1 MMPPRSPAFSTPG
14 SQLEASSAPSSH
26 EQRKALAFTT
36 PDSALLRESLTIL
49 SLKADPNKRARS
61 TEVQV
66 PSYSSRVHNAPIL
79 PDSPALDASVG
90 AGASVQLSPPKSS
103 PVFRTAW
110 APRLRL
116 RLRRNAGDTNTGSS
130 SLTHSVF
137 DPTTRPSPA
146 ASLELPTLPLTTSS
160 MLPER
165 PTSSVPTSTPRYY
178 LPTLDSE
185 EAEDDHGRR
194 SQGIPLQLRKS
205 TSPHLPF

>member
-1 MMPPRSPAFSTPG
+1 MMPPRSQSFSTPG
-14 SQLEASSAPSSH
+14 SQPDAPSAPSSH

-36 PDSALLRESLTIL
+36 PDSALVREPLTIL
-49 SLKADPNKRARS
+49 SPKADPDKRARS
-61 TEVQV
+61 TEVQL

-90 AGASVQLSPPKSS
+90 AGASIQLTPPKSS
-103 PVFRTAW
+103 PVFRTTW

-116 RLRRNAGDTNTGSS
+116 RLYAGDTNTGSS
-130 SLTHSVF
+130 SLRNSVF

-146 ASLELPTLPLTTSS
+146 ASLELPTLPHTTSS
-160 MLPER
+160 MLSESPS
-165 PTSSVPTSTPRYY
+165 SSVPTSTPRYY
-178 LPTLDSE
+178 LPSLDSE
-185 EAEDDHGRR
+185 EAEDNNGRR

>member
-1 MMPPRSPAFSTPG
+1 MMPPRSPSLSTPG
-14 SQLEASSAPSSH
+14 SQLEAPSAPSSH

-36 PDSALLRESLTIL
+36 PDSALLREPLTIL

-79 PDSPALDASVG
+79 PDSPALDASI
-90 AGASVQLSPPKSS
+90 GASGQLPPPKSS
-103 PVFRTAW
+103 PAFRTTW

-116 RLRRNAGDTNTGSS
+116 HAGDTN
-130 SLTHSVF
+130 
-137 DPTTRPSPA
+137 PTTRPSPA

-160 MLPER
+160 MLPYS
-165 PTSSVPTSTPRYY
+165 PSSSFSTSTPRYY
-178 LPTLDSE
+178 LPSLDSE

-194 SQGIPLQLRKS
+194 LQGIPLQLRKS